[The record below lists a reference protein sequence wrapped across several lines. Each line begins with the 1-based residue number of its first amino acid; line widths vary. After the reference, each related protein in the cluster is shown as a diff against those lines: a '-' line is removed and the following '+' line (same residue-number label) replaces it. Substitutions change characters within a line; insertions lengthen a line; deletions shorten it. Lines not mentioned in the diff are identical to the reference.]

1 MESPGSTRQW
11 HFQSWRHR
19 ETLLFFFFLFFFRTL
34 LLLESFTVTFKEFAS
49 CFVASGFQETGVC
62 LRAPS
67 CFGCFVVLPWPPGH
81 FLPFFFLFLILSL
94 SLLHLCMPE
103 GEGGKGAVWVLCV
116 TGFTTLRNIDSFPE
130 GAPCVCVGNGFV
142 LNGNVPLAGVEKQG
156 QRER

>member
-1 MESPGSTRQW
+1 MAFPKLATPGN
-11 HFQSWRHR
+11 
-19 ETLLFFFFLFFFRTL
+19 LVVFFLFFFRTL

-94 SLLHLCMPE
+94 SLTLMYARRRR
-103 GEGGKGAVWVLCV
+103 GEGGCL
-116 TGFTTLRNIDSFPE
+116 GFMRDWLHNIT
-130 GAPCVCVGNGFV
+130 
-142 LNGNVPLAGVEKQG
+142 QH
-156 QRER
+156 R

>member
-1 MESPGSTRQW
+1 MPSIWQWETTRRDLIKRW
-11 HFQSWRHR
+11 SRR
-19 ETLLFFFFLFFFRTL
+19 APRDNGISKVGDTGKPCCFFFVFFFRTL

-94 SLLHLCMPE
+94 SLTLMYARRRR
-103 GEGGKGAVWVLCV
+103 GEGGCL
-116 TGFTTLRNIDSFPE
+116 GFMRDWLHNIT
-130 GAPCVCVGNGFV
+130 
-142 LNGNVPLAGVEKQG
+142 QH
-156 QRER
+156 R

>member
-1 MESPGSTRQW
+1 MFCRQRFSGNRCVSASAELFWLFCCFTLASRTFST
-11 HFQSWRHR
+11 
-19 ETLLFFFFLFFFRTL
+19 
-34 LLLESFTVTFKEFAS
+34 
-49 CFVASGFQETGVC
+49 
-62 LRAPS
+62 
-67 CFGCFVVLPWPPGH
+67 
-81 FLPFFFLFLILSL
+81 FFFLFLILSL
-94 SLLHLCMPE
+94 SLLLLCMPE